1 MPLIKSSKRIVWS
14 TLTIDKSMPFGK
26 ICSGNCRKL
35 HEDLTKVCN
44 KCREYMSNYIW
55 KNRDVLLEKRR
66 ARYALKSDKV
76 REAYAALPQEKKD
89 EMSAKCMIRYEKN
102 RDEIREKENAYYN
115 TRVGKLKKIKGNAK
129 DGHKDITMTDEEIM
143 DMTDM
148 PCVYCGKETID
159 AVKRNGID
167 RLDSSIGYVLDNCVS
182 CCQMCNMMKGQVD
195 PWSFVER
202 CAHISYINGGSGDIT
217 EHWTQVSKRT
227 YGKYKNQVIKAGN
240 VFELTKEEFENIRL
254 QDCKYCQRSTTTTHC
269 NGIDRVEPKVGYI
282 LSNCVPCC
290 RDCNI
295 MKASFSVDEFISQV
309 IIIARKEHTFPAIP
323 RCFTTFTSFIKLRKF
338 TDEEFLEANTRLNGK
353 IPLLAAEFD
362 VSSCT
367 IKEHRKRLGLSRPWK
382 KLDTKKQ

>member
-26 ICSGNCRKL
+26 ICSGKCRKL
-35 HEDLTKVCN
+35 HEDLMKVCN
-44 KCREYMSNYIW
+44 KCREYMSNYTL

-89 EMSAKCMIRYEKN
+89 EMSAKCMMRYKKN
-102 RDEIREKENAYYN
+102 REEICEKQTAYHN
-115 TRVGKLKKIKGNAK
+115 TRVGKLKKIKKNAE
-129 DGHKDITMTDEEIM
+129 DGHKGITMTDEEIM

-148 PCVYCGKETID
+148 PCVYCDKETID

-195 PWSFVER
+195 PWTFVER

-217 EHWTQVSKRT
+217 EHWTQVSKKT
-227 YGKYKNQVIKAGN
+227 YVKYKNRVIKAGK
-240 VFELTKEEFENIRL
+240 VFELTKEEFENICL
-254 QDCKYCQRSTTTTHC
+254 QDCKYCQRLSTTTHH

-282 LSNCVPCC
+282 LSNCIPCC
-290 RDCNI
+290 FDCNI
-295 MKASFSVDEFISQV
+295 MKASFSVDEFISQA
-309 IIIARKEHTFPAIP
+309 IIIAGKEHVFPAIP
-323 RCFTTFTSFIKLRKF
+323 RCFTTFIHKS
-338 TDEEFLEANTRLNGK
+338 
-353 IPLLAAEFD
+353 
-362 VSSCT
+362 
-367 IKEHRKRLGLSRPWK
+367 K
-382 KLDTKKQ
+382 K